1 MHPLFSITSIGVC
14 LVASVDLARCD
25 EQSPRLAFSRELEL
39 LDQQSKVDGES
50 ADQLFTIKI
59 FKKTNV
65 GGEPRFV
72 HLICESLGDKA
83 AVIVLSDAGEPYAYL
98 GNEGV
103 YVISAESA
111 QTLFW
116 YPGLHFRLGIVD
128 PEHFLKLNFSGKLE
142 RSACQFDIFRWGHA
156 LLGMNCT
163 ASYSRES
170 HVYEFNH
177 ESSATFKIRFNAA
190 GESEPLPRISVTAED
205 QEGKGYEICDSST
218 DSDNNP
224 SIIDLERPLLQRTD
238 LNVVVQTSE
247 KNLRSLL
254 PLHSAAEVL
263 QLMDTEEAKATAAAL
278 QLTFGKH
285 LALPSE

>member
-156 LLGMNCT
+156 LLGM
-163 ASYSRES
+163 
-170 HVYEFNH
+170 
-177 ESSATFKIRFNAA
+177 I
-190 GESEPLPRISVTAED
+190 
-205 QEGKGYEICDSST
+205 
-218 DSDNNP
+218 
-224 SIIDLERPLLQRTD
+224 
-238 LNVVVQTSE
+238 
-247 KNLRSLL
+247 
-254 PLHSAAEVL
+254 
-263 QLMDTEEAKATAAAL
+263 AL
-278 QLTFGKH
+278 QVTLVSRTFMNSIMKVVRHSKFGSMRRASPN
-285 LALPSE
+285 LFLGYR